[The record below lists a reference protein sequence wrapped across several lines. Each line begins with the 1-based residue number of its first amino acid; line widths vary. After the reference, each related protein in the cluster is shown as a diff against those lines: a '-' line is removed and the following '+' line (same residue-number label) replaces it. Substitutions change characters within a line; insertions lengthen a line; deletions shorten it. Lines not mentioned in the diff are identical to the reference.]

1 MKKLLLLV
9 LVCIHCVCDA
19 QSSIMRGEITPGVY
33 GNFKTDSS
41 GSIFNIR
48 TPFPIILVDRSG
60 TITTG
65 GTAQTIMAV
74 NAKRAYLMI
83 QNNSDTNMW
92 INFTTAAVQ
101 AQPSILLI
109 PNASFTFESGPAS
122 TELVSVIGATTGKSF
137 TAKEF

>member
-1 MKKLLLLV
+1 MKKFLLLAL
-9 LVCIHCVCDA
+9 LAIHCICDA
-19 QSSIMRGEITPGVY
+19 QIIRGEITPGVY

-60 TITTG
+60 TIING

-92 INFTTAAVQ
+92 INFTTAAIQ
-101 AQPSILLI
+101 SQPSILLI

>member
-1 MKKLLLLV
+1 MLFIPIL
-9 LVCIHCVCDA
+9 CGA
-19 QSSIMRGEITPGVY
+19 QSSIMRGEISPGIY